1 MQAFPTVKV
10 NVRLIVFSCSPTK
23 ACLMSNQCLEEL
35 IDAAVANKASAS
47 ALDKAGN
54 YHESIECLKESAKY
68 VLKAVC
74 SGPEAVSRTELSDL
88 DHAIKSDLAMVHY
101 KIKDYRSAILYCD
114 KALLRRKTMPGD
126 LLEKTL
132 YRKASAEYESCN
144 YEECKAACEEL
155 LSEFPNNAA
164 GRQLLQVVLRD
175 LADEAKSGIFQN

>member
-1 MQAFPTVKV
+1 
-10 NVRLIVFSCSPTK
+10 
-23 ACLMSNQCLEEL
+23 MSNHSLEDL
-35 IDAAVANKASAS
+35 IYSATTTKNKAVAVYKE
-47 ALDKAGN
+47 GN
-54 YHESIECLKESAKY
+54 YHESIECLEESAKF

-74 SGPEAVSRTELSDL
+74 SGPEAVTRTELSDL
-88 DHAIKSDLAMVHY
+88 DHAIKADLAMVHY

-155 LSEFPNNAA
+155 LREFPNNAA
-164 GRQLLQVVLRD
+164 GKQLLQVVLRD
-175 LADEAKSGIFQN
+175 LADEAKSGISQN